1 MQILKRLLGYLRK
14 YWYLVLA
21 ALICTLIGTV
31 LNLAMP
37 WLLKEAIDRTLVQKE
52 YRLLGVLALSIVG
65 VSILRGA
72 FSFGQTY
79 LSEYVGQKA
88 IYDIRNAM
96 YVHLQ
101 RLSFSFYDTAQTGQL
116 MSRVTS
122 DVDTLRRFLSFG
134 GIQLVSSALT
144 FISILVICLWMN
156 WRLALVALSTSPFL
170 VVTVLRF
177 SGKVRPAFMDIRQR
191 FADMTAALQENIT
204 GVQVVKTFA
213 REEYEVEKFSGRIE
227 ELRQKRLYISRLF
240 ASYFPFM
247 NFIAGIGTAFILW
260 YGGWQIIREQ
270 LTLGELVAF
279 NAYLMLLVGPIRMLG
294 FIVAIWQMA
303 IAAGERIFE
312 IVDTRSEVE
321 ESPNAVELP
330 KLEGHVRFEKVSF
343 QYEDNAP
350 VLRNVSLDVRP
361 GGMLALLGATGSGKS
376 TIINLIPRFYDPSEG
391 RITVDDIDLRD
402 AKLESLRRQI
412 GIVLQETFLFS
423 GTIREN
429 IAYGR
434 ADASLDE
441 IVKVAQIAKIH
452 EFVESLSDGY
462 ETKVGERGVTLSGG
476 QKQRVA
482 IARAL
487 LMDPRILILDDSTSS
502 VDAETEHLIQ
512 QAMAALMEG
521 RTTFVIAQRL
531 STVKNADQIVVLRD
545 GEIAEEGTHDELLA
559 LGGIYTDIYN
569 TQFTGEQE
577 QEEYAR

>member
-1 MQILKRLLGYLRK
+1 MHILKRLFGYLKK
-14 YWYLVLA
+14 YWLLALA
-21 ALICTLIGTV
+21 ALICTLVGTA

-65 VSILRGA
+65 VTILRGV

-79 LSEYVGQKA
+79 LSEYVGQRT

-96 YVHLQ
+96 YGHLQ
-101 RLSFSFYDTAQTGQL
+101 RLSFSFYDTAGTGQL

-122 DVDTLRRFLSFG
+122 DVDSLRRFLGFG
-134 GIQLVSSALT
+134 GVHLVSSVLT
-144 FISILVICLWMN
+144 FLGILIVCLRIN

-170 VVTVLRF
+170 VITVLRF

-260 YGGWQIIREQ
+260 YGGWQIIQ
-270 LTLGELVAF
+270 GNLTLGELVAF
-279 NAYLMLLVGPIRMLG
+279 NAYLMLLIGPIRMLG
-294 FIVAIWQMA
+294 FIVSVCQMA
-303 IAAGERIFE
+303 IASGERIFE
-312 IVDTRSEVE
+312 IIDTRSDVE
-321 ESPNAVELP
+321 ESPNAIELP
-330 KLEGHVRFEKVSF
+330 KLEGRVQFEDVSF
-343 QYEDNAP
+343 RYGENDP
-350 VLRNVSLDVRP
+350 VLRSVNLDVRP
-361 GGMLALLGATGSGKS
+361 GRTVALLGATGSGKS
-376 TIINLIPRFYDPSEG
+376 TIINLIPRFYDPTEG
-391 RITVDDIDLRD
+391 RITIDGMDLRD
-402 AKLESLRRQI
+402 LKLESLRRQI

-434 ADASLDE
+434 TDASLDE
-441 IVKVAQIAKIH
+441 IVEVAKIANIH
-452 EFVESLSDGY
+452 DFAESLPDGY
-462 ETKVGERGVTLSGG
+462 DTKIGERGMTLSGG

-545 GEIAEEGTHDELLA
+545 GEIVEEGTHDELLV

-569 TQFTGEQE
+569 TQFK
-577 QEEYAR
+577 